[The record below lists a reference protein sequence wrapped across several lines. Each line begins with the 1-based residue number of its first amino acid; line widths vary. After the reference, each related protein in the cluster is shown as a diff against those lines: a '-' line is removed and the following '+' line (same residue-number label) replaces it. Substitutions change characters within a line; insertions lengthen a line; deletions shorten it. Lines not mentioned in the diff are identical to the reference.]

1 MRYLPHQQ
9 LKLLDFLQDDHI
21 FQNFQTQP
29 TQVSFRPVSPP
40 WRGFSTKRTPNT
52 AVKLK
57 TFRDMQDLDFWRL
70 TWRWLEFAS
79 PGCGLGEYF
88 FGIWSATWDLL
99 LFKKSWQDSSRKIF
113 SGWWVFISFWSCIF
127 VQRKTKTSDEEEK
140 KTTDVD

>member
-99 LFKKSWQDSSRKIF
+99 LFFFSRGKILREKYSLGDEF
-113 SGWWVFISFWSCIF
+113 SFFSEVVYLSKEKQKP
-127 VQRKTKTSDEEEK
+127 VTQKRRKQLT
-140 KTTDVD
+140 